1 MVNELTVL
9 KSIHVL
15 AAAFW
20 VGGGFTLNVAML
32 LAARSG
38 DPANVLPAMRL
49 VSFFG
54 KKVMMPLALI
64 VLGSGI
70 WMTEDYFGWDQLWIQ
85 LGLAGV
91 FISTAIGIFY
101 LGPRA
106 GRAIAGL
113 EAGKPPPP
121 GRNWVPI
128 VARLNFLIIATVL
141 VLMVIRPT

>member
-1 MVNELTVL
+1 MVNELTIL

-20 VGGGFTLNVAML
+20 VGGGFVLNIAMV

-38 DPANVLPAMRL
+38 DPVNVLAIMR
-49 VSFFG
+49 VTRFFG
-54 KKVMMPLALI
+54 QMVLPLLALI
-64 VLGSGI
+64 VLGTGI
-70 WMTEDYFGWDQLWIQ
+70 WMTEDYYSWDQLWIQ

-91 FISTAIGIFY
+91 VIATAIGMLY

-106 GRAIAGL
+106 AKGIAGM
-113 EAGKPPPP
+113 EAGQPPPP

-128 VARLNFLIIATVL
+128 VARLNLLIITTVL

>member
-1 MVNELTVL
+1 MVTELTVL

-20 VGGGFTLNVAML
+20 VGGGFMLNVAML

-38 DPANVLPAMRL
+38 DPANMLPAMRL
-49 VSFFG
+49 TRFFG
-54 KKVMMPLALI
+54 QRVVTPLALI
-64 VLGSGI
+64 VLASGI
-70 WMTEDYFGWDQLWIQ
+70 WMTEDYYSWDQLWIQ

-91 FISTAIGIFY
+91 VIVTAIGILY

-106 GRAIAGL
+106 ARAIDGM

-121 GRNWVPI
+121 GRNWAPI
-128 VARLNFLIIATVL
+128 VARLNLLIISTVL
-141 VLMVIRPT
+141 VLMVIRPD

>member
-1 MVNELTVL
+1 MVDEFTIL

-20 VGGGFTLNVAML
+20 VGGGFLLNVAMY

-38 DPANVLPAMRL
+38 DPGNVLSALRL
-49 VSFFG
+49 ARLFG
-54 KKVMMPLALI
+54 TKILMALALV
-64 VLGSGI
+64 VLVTGI
-70 WMTEDYFGWDQLWIQ
+70 WMTEKFYSWDQLWIS

-91 FISTAIGIFY
+91 VIVTAIGLLY

-106 GRAIAGL
+106 AKGVAGI
-113 EAGKPPPP
+113 EAGQPPPP

-128 VARLNFLIIATVL
+128 VGRINFLIISTVL
-141 VLMVIRPT
+141 VLMVIRPS

>member
-1 MVNELTVL
+1 MVDELTIL

-20 VGGGFTLNVAML
+20 VGGAFVLNVAMY

-38 DPANVLPAMRL
+38 DPGNMLSALRL
-49 VSFFG
+49 AHFFG
-54 KKVMMPLALI
+54 TKILTVLAVV
-64 VLGSGI
+64 VLVTGT
-70 WMTEDYFGWDQLWIQ
+70 WMTEQFFGWDQLWIS

-91 FISTAIGIFY
+91 VIVTAIGLLY
-101 LGPRA
+101 LGPKAAKGVA
-106 GRAIAGL
+106 GI
-113 EAGKPPPP
+113 EAGQPPPP

-128 VARLNFLIIATVL
+128 VARLNFLLVSTVM

>member
-1 MVNELTVL
+1 MVDELTIL

-20 VGGGFTLNVAML
+20 VGGGFVLNVAML

-38 DPANVLPAMRL
+38 EPPNMLAAMKLGRAFTFAILPILAAVVLITG
-49 VSFFG
+49 V
-54 KKVMMPLALI
+54 
-64 VLGSGI
+64 
-70 WMTEDYFGWDQLWIQ
+70 WMTEQFYSWDQLWIS

-91 FISTAIGIFY
+91 VVVTAIGMLY

-106 GRAIAGL
+106 KRAIAGI
-113 EAGKPPPP
+113 EAGQPPPP

-128 VARLNFLIIATVL
+128 VGRINLLLVSAVL
-141 VLMVIRPT
+141 VIMVIRPT